1 MRTEGVVR
9 GELAP
14 VPLNCRT
21 AAESVPHGRFL
32 ISSGHFRYHDAVN
45 FRRRTRVRRSS
56 PARPLVRPFLPRSHS
71 LNKGRFLDTLLQFAN
86 LVLHIDKFLGV
97 FIHEYGAWVYA
108 VLFLIVFCETGLVVL
123 PFLPGD
129 SLLFIGGAFC
139 ATGEMNLGL
148 LIVLLLVAAIAG
160 NTVNYMVGRAIG
172 PRVFNSHIPLLER
185 FLDRAALQKTHNF
198 YEKHGGKTIVLAR
211 FIPVVRTFAPF
222 VAGASEMT
230 VSRFQL
236 FNILGALLWVLL
248 LVLLGYFFGNIPFI
262 RQYLNLIVL
271 VGIGAAVVPVVLGA
285 VWKMTRKNTS
295 KAGTR

>member
-1 MRTEGVVR
+1 M
-9 GELAP
+9 
-14 VPLNCRT
+14 
-21 AAESVPHGRFL
+21 
-32 ISSGHFRYHDAVN
+32 
-45 FRRRTRVRRSS
+45 
-56 PARPLVRPFLPRSHS
+56 
-71 LNKGRFLDTLLQFAN
+71 DTLLQFAN

-148 LIVLLLVAAIAG
+148 LIVLLLVAAVVG
-160 NTVNYMVGRAIG
+160 NTVNYMVGRSIG
-172 PRVFNSHIPLLER
+172 PRVFNSHIPFLER
-185 FLDRAALQKTHNF
+185 FLDRSALQKTHNF

-230 VSRFQL
+230 VSRFQF
-236 FNILGALLWVLL
+236 FNVLGALFWVLL

-285 VWKMTRKNTS
+285 VWKMTRKNAAAKPGS
-295 KAGTR
+295 H

>member
-1 MRTEGVVR
+1 
-9 GELAP
+9 
-14 VPLNCRT
+14 
-21 AAESVPHGRFL
+21 
-32 ISSGHFRYHDAVN
+32 
-45 FRRRTRVRRSS
+45 
-56 PARPLVRPFLPRSHS
+56 
-71 LNKGRFLDTLLQFAN
+71 LDTLLQFAN

-148 LIVLLLVAAIAG
+148 LIVLLLVAAVVG
-160 NTVNYMVGRAIG
+160 NTVNYMVGRSIG
-172 PRVFNSHIPLLER
+172 PRVFNSHIPFLER
-185 FLDRAALQKTHNF
+185 FLDRTALQKTHNF

-248 LVLLGYFFGNIPFI
+248 LVFLGYFFGNIPFI

-285 VWKMTRKNTS
+285 VWKMTRKNAAA
-295 KAGTR
+295 KPGGR